1 MTTGIDTAALYRLQT
16 WLSPS
21 FPVGAYTFS
30 HGLEYAIDGRWITD
44 VESAERWLSDLL
56 RFGTG
61 HADLVFVAAG
71 WDADDWQALSAA
83 AARALAMAASKELL
97 LESTAQGAAFVK
109 AVAASWPTEVC
120 DYFMGLEQK
129 PYSVAVGAI
138 AAAHGVPR
146 HGTLHAYAHAFVS
159 NLVSALLRAMPL
171 GQTDGQRLIAALEP
185 VVEEAV
191 NCAARTPLSE
201 VAASTPVSDVASM
214 RHEKQYTRL
223 FRS

>member
-1 MTTGIDTAALYRLQT
+1 
-16 WLSPS
+16 
-21 FPVGAYTFS
+21 
-30 HGLEYAIDGRWITD
+30 
-44 VESAERWLSDLL
+44 
-56 RFGTG
+56 
-61 HADLVFVAAG
+61 
-71 WDADDWQALSAA
+71 
-83 AARALAMAASKELL
+83 MAASKELL

-138 AAAHGVPR
+138 AAAHGVLR
-146 HGTLHAYAHAFVS
+146 HGTLHAYAHAFIS

>member
-30 HGLEYAIDGRWITD
+30 HGLEYAIDGCWITD

-61 HADLVFVAAG
+61 YADLVFVAAG
-71 WDADDWQALSAA
+71 WDADDSEALALA
-83 AARALAMAASKELL
+83 TARALAMAASKELL
-97 LESTAQGAAFVK
+97 LESTAQGAAFVQ
-109 AVAASWPTEVC
+109 AIAASWPTEVC

-146 HGTLHAYAHAFVS
+146 RGTLHAYAHAFVS
-159 NLVSALLRAMPL
+159 NLISALLRAMPL

-185 VVEEAV
+185 IVDEAV
-191 NCAARTPLSE
+191 VS
-201 VAASTPVSDVASM
+201 AASTPLAEVSASTPISDIASM
-214 RHEKQYTRL
+214 RHENQYTRL